1 MINSNPA
8 ISLKFRGE
16 LTDVEGA
23 RRDTPEK
30 GVGDPFDPKLI
41 HAEKATALT
50 ASHLNSESW

>member
-23 RRDTPEK
+23 QRDTPEK
-30 GVGDPFDPKLI
+30 EVGDPFDPELI
-41 HAEKATALT
+41 QAEKATALT
-50 ASHLNSESW
+50 ERHI